1 MKEFKNELLK
11 DLQWR
16 GLINDCTDLEALEE
30 LLENGNITL
39 YCGYDPTADSLHI
52 GHLLM
57 ILVLRRFQLAG
68 HKPLALVG
76 GATGLIGDPS
86 GRSIERPESTLD
98 TVVDWSNKIKGQLS
112 QFLDFNAVNS
122 NGAEIVNNY
131 DWTSNVSMIDFLRDV
146 GKHLNINYILGKDT
160 VMSRLDHGMTFTE
173 FSYTILQGMDFKHL
187 YETKKC
193 VLQLGGSDQWG
204 NITTGLELIRKQL
217 GHEQKAVGLTM
228 PLVTKSDGTKFGK
241 TAGGAVWLDRS
252 KTSAYELYQF
262 LINTSDEDVVKFLKY
277 FTFLT
282 KEEIETVEAEFK
294 EAPHTRS
301 AQKVLA
307 REVVTLV
314 HGVEAFEQALKITEA
329 LFSGQIEQLSSDEI
343 EVGFKDVPS
352 VELTED
358 LNLVDAL
365 VTAKAA
371 SSKRESREFIN
382 NNSITINGNR
392 VNDLEFSVSKEN
404 AIDGKF
410 TVIRRGKKKYFLI
423 KHV

>member
-1 MKEFKNELLK
+1 MKNEFLK

-16 GLINDCTDLEALEE
+16 GLINDCTDFDALDE
-30 LLENGNITL
+30 LVEKGNITL
-39 YCGYDPTADSLHI
+39 YCGFDPTADSLHI

-57 ILVLRRFQLAG
+57 ILILKRFQLAG

-86 GRSIERPESTLD
+86 GRSVERPDSNLE
-98 TVVDWSNKIKGQLS
+98 TVEKWSNSIKGQLS
-112 QFLDFNAVNS
+112 QFLDFNETEA

-131 DWTSNVSMIDFLRDV
+131 DWTSNVNMLDFLRDV
-146 GKHLNINYILGKDT
+146 GKYFNVNYILAKDL
-160 VMSRLDHGMTFTE
+160 VCSRLDKGMTFTE

-193 VLQLGGSDQWG
+193 VLQIGGSDQWG
-204 NITTGLELIRKQL
+204 NITSGLELIRKQL
-217 GHEQKAVGLTM
+217 GHEEKAVGLTM
-228 PLVTKSDGTKFGK
+228 PLVTKADGTKFGK
-241 TAGGAVWLDRS
+241 TAGGAVWLDRK
-252 KTSAYELYQF
+252 KTSPYELYQF
-262 LINTSDEDVVKFLKY
+262 LINTADEDVVKFLKY

-282 KEEIETVEAEFK
+282 KEEIEAVEAEFK
-294 EAPHTRS
+294 EAPHLRHG
-301 AQKVLA
+301 QKVLA

-314 HGVEAFEQALKITEA
+314 HGVEAYEQALKITEA
-329 LFSGQIEQLSSDEI
+329 LFSGNLAGLTAEEI

-352 VELTED
+352 VELAED

-365 VTAKAA
+365 VFAKAA

-382 NNSITINGNR
+382 NNSILINGEK
-392 VNDLEFSVSKEN
+392 VNNLEFIISKEN
-404 AIDGKF
+404 AIGGKF

>member
-1 MKEFKNELLK
+1 MKNEFLK

-16 GLINDCTDLEALEE
+16 GLINDCTDFDALDE
-30 LLENGNITL
+30 LVEKGNITL
-39 YCGYDPTADSLHI
+39 YCGFDPTADSLHI

-57 ILVLRRFQLAG
+57 ILILKRFQLAG

-86 GRSIERPESTLD
+86 GRSVERPDSNLE
-98 TVVDWSNKIKGQLS
+98 TVEKWSNSIKGQLS
-112 QFLDFNAVNS
+112 QFLDFNETEA

-131 DWTSNVSMIDFLRDV
+131 DWTSNVNMLDFLRDV
-146 GKHLNINYILGKDT
+146 GKYFNVNYILAKDL
-160 VMSRLDHGMTFTE
+160 VCSRLDKGMTFTE

-193 VLQLGGSDQWG
+193 VLQIGGSDQWG
-204 NITTGLELIRKQL
+204 NITSGLELIRKQL
-217 GHEQKAVGLTM
+217 GHEEKAVGLTM
-228 PLVTKSDGTKFGK
+228 PLVTKADGTKFGK
-241 TAGGAVWLDRS
+241 TAGGAVWLDRK
-252 KTSAYELYQF
+252 KTSPYELYQF
-262 LINTSDEDVVKFLKY
+262 LINTADEDVVKFLKY

-282 KEEIETVEAEFK
+282 KEEIEAVEAEFK
-294 EAPHTRS
+294 EAPHLRHG
-301 AQKVLA
+301 QKVLA

-314 HGVEAFEQALKITEA
+314 HGVEAYEQALKITEA
-329 LFSGQIEQLSSDEI
+329 LFSGNLAGLTAEEI

-352 VELTED
+352 AELAED

-365 VTAKAA
+365 VFAKAA

-382 NNSITINGNR
+382 NNSILINGEK
-392 VNDLEFSVSKEN
+392 VNNLEFIVSKEN
-404 AIDGKF
+404 AIGGKF

>member
-1 MKEFKNELLK
+1 MKNELLQ

-16 GLINDCTDLEALEE
+16 GLINDCTDFEALEE
-30 LLENGNITL
+30 FLEKGNLTL
-39 YCGYDPTADSLHI
+39 YCGFDPTADSLHI

-57 ILVLRRFQLAG
+57 ILMLKRFQNAG

-86 GRSIERPESTLD
+86 GRSLERPESTHE
-98 TVVDWSNKIKGQLS
+98 TVVAWSNSIKGQLS
-112 QFLDFNAVNS
+112 QFLDFNDVNA

-146 GKHLNINYILGKDT
+146 GKYFNINYILAKDT
-160 VMSRLDHGMTFTE
+160 VCSRLDHGMTFTE

-187 YETKKC
+187 YQTKKC

-204 NITTGLELIRKQL
+204 NITSGLELIRKEL
-217 GHEQKAVGLTM
+217 GHEEKAVGLTM

-241 TAGGAVWLDRS
+241 SAGGAVWLDRT
-252 KTSAYELYQF
+252 KTTPYELYQF
-262 LINTSDEDVVKFLKY
+262 LINTADADAVKFLKY
-277 FTFLT
+277 FTFLS
-282 KEEIETVEAEFK
+282 KEEIEAIAAEF
-294 EAPHTRS
+294 EAAPHTRS
-301 AQKVLA
+301 AQKILA
-307 REVVTLV
+307 KEVVTLV
-314 HGVEAFEQALKITEA
+314 HGEASYEQALKITEA
-329 LFSGQIEQLSSDEI
+329 LFSGNISSLSSEEI
-343 EVGFKDVPS
+343 EAGFKDVPS
-352 VELTED
+352 VEFAQD

-382 NNSITINGNR
+382 NNSISINGEK
-392 VNDLEFSVSKEN
+392 VNDLEFMISKEN
-404 AIDGKF
+404 AIENKF

>member
-1 MKEFKNELLK
+1 MKNEFLK
-11 DLQWR
+11 ELQWR
-16 GLINDCTDLEALEE
+16 GLINDCTDFEALDE
-30 LLENGNITL
+30 LVEKGNITL
-39 YCGYDPTADSLHI
+39 YCGFDPTADSLHI

-57 ILVLRRFQLAG
+57 ILILKRFQLAG

-86 GRSIERPESTLD
+86 GRSVERPDSNPE
-98 TVVDWSNKIKGQLS
+98 TVVKWSESIKGQLS
-112 QFLDFNAVNS
+112 QFLDFNDTQA

-131 DWTSNVSMIDFLRDV
+131 DWTANVSMIDFLRDV
-146 GKHLNINYILGKDT
+146 GKYFNVNYILAKDL
-160 VMSRLDHGMTFTE
+160 VCSRLDSGMTFTE

-193 VLQLGGSDQWG
+193 VLQIGGSDQWG
-204 NITTGLELIRKQL
+204 NITSGLELIRKQL
-217 GHEQKAVGLTM
+217 GHEEKAVGLTM
-228 PLVTKSDGTKFGK
+228 PLVTKADGTKFGK
-241 TAGGAVWLDRS
+241 TAGGAVWLDRK
-252 KTSAYELYQF
+252 KTSPYELYQF
-262 LINTSDEDVVKFLKY
+262 LINTADADVVKFLKY

-282 KEEIETVEAEFK
+282 KEEIEAVEAEFN
-294 EAPHTRS
+294 EAPHLRYG
-301 AQKVLA
+301 QKVLA

-314 HGVEAFEQALKITEA
+314 HGGEAYEQALKITEA
-329 LFSGQIEQLSSDEI
+329 LFSGNLATLTAEEI

-352 VELTED
+352 VELAED

-365 VTAKAA
+365 VFAKAA

-382 NNSITINGNR
+382 NNSISINGEK
-392 VNDLEFSVSKEN
+392 VNDLEFMVSKEN
-404 AIDGKF
+404 AIGGQF

>member
-1 MKEFKNELLK
+1 MKNEFLK

-16 GLINDCTDLEALEE
+16 GLINDCTDFDALDE
-30 LLENGNITL
+30 LVEKGNITL
-39 YCGYDPTADSLHI
+39 YCGFDPTADSLHI

-57 ILVLRRFQLAG
+57 ILILKRFQLAG

-86 GRSIERPESTLD
+86 GRSVERPDSNLE
-98 TVVDWSNKIKGQLS
+98 TVEKWSNSIKGQLS
-112 QFLDFNAVNS
+112 QFLDFNETEA

-131 DWTSNVSMIDFLRDV
+131 DWTSNVNMLDFLRDV
-146 GKHLNINYILGKDT
+146 GKYFNVNYILAKDL
-160 VMSRLDHGMTFTE
+160 VCSRLDKGMTFTE

-193 VLQLGGSDQWG
+193 VLQIGGSDQWG
-204 NITTGLELIRKQL
+204 NITSGLELIRKTM
-217 GHEQKAVGLTM
+217 GHEAKAVGLTM
-228 PLVTKSDGTKFGK
+228 PLVTKADGTKFGK
-241 TAGGAVWLDRS
+241 TAGGAVWLDRN
-252 KTSAYELYQF
+252 KTSPYELYQF
-262 LINTSDEDVVKFLKY
+262 FINTADEDVVKFLKY

-282 KEEIETVEAEFK
+282 KEEIEAVEAEFK
-294 EAPHTRS
+294 EAPHLRHG
-301 AQKVLA
+301 QKVLA

-314 HGVEAFEQALKITEA
+314 HGVEAYEQALKITEA
-329 LFSGQIEQLSSDEI
+329 LFSGNLAGLTAEEI

-352 VELTED
+352 VELAED

-365 VTAKAA
+365 VFAKAA

-382 NNSITINGNR
+382 NNSILINGEK
-392 VNDLEFSVSKEN
+392 VNNLEFIVSKEN
-404 AIDGKF
+404 AIGGKF

>member
-1 MKEFKNELLK
+1 MKNEFLK

-16 GLINDCTDLEALEE
+16 GLINDCTDFDALDE
-30 LLENGNITL
+30 LVEKGNITL
-39 YCGYDPTADSLHI
+39 YCGFDPTADSLHI

-57 ILVLRRFQLAG
+57 ILILKRFQLAG

-86 GRSIERPESTLD
+86 GRSVERPDSNLE
-98 TVVDWSNKIKGQLS
+98 TVEKWSNSIKGQLS
-112 QFLDFNAVNS
+112 QFLDFNETEA

-131 DWTSNVSMIDFLRDV
+131 DWTSNVNMLDFLRDV
-146 GKHLNINYILGKDT
+146 GKYFNVNYILAKDL
-160 VMSRLDHGMTFTE
+160 VCSRLDKGMTFTE

-193 VLQLGGSDQWG
+193 VLQIGGSDQWG
-204 NITTGLELIRKQL
+204 NITSGLELIRKQL
-217 GHEQKAVGLTM
+217 GHEEKAVGLTM
-228 PLVTKSDGTKFGK
+228 PLVTNADGTKFGK
-241 TAGGAVWLDRS
+241 TAGGAVWLDRK
-252 KTSAYELYQF
+252 KTSPYELYQF
-262 LINTSDEDVVKFLKY
+262 LINTADEDVVKFLKY

-282 KEEIETVEAEFK
+282 KEEIEAVEAEFK
-294 EAPHTRS
+294 EAPHLRHG
-301 AQKVLA
+301 QKVLA

-314 HGVEAFEQALKITEA
+314 HGVEAYEQALKITEA
-329 LFSGQIEQLSSDEI
+329 LFSGNLAGLTAEEI

-352 VELTED
+352 VELAED

-365 VTAKAA
+365 VFAKAA

-382 NNSITINGNR
+382 NNSILINGEK
-392 VNDLEFSVSKEN
+392 VNNLEFIVSKEN
-404 AIDGKF
+404 AIGGKF

>member
-1 MKEFKNELLK
+1 MKNEFLK

-16 GLINDCTDLEALEE
+16 GLINDCTDFDALDE
-30 LLENGNITL
+30 LVEKGNITL
-39 YCGYDPTADSLHI
+39 YCGFDPTADSLHI

-57 ILVLRRFQLAG
+57 ILILKRFQLAG

-86 GRSIERPESTLD
+86 GRSVERPDSNLE
-98 TVVDWSNKIKGQLS
+98 TVEKWSNSIKGQLS
-112 QFLDFNAVNS
+112 QFLDFNETEA

-131 DWTSNVSMIDFLRDV
+131 DWTSNVNMLDFLRDV
-146 GKHLNINYILGKDT
+146 GKYFNVNYILAKDL
-160 VMSRLDHGMTFTE
+160 VCSRLDKGMTFTE

-193 VLQLGGSDQWG
+193 VLQIGGSDQWG
-204 NITTGLELIRKQL
+204 NITSGLELIRKQL
-217 GHEQKAVGLTM
+217 GHEEKAVGLTM
-228 PLVTKSDGTKFGK
+228 PLVTKADGTKFGK
-241 TAGGAVWLDRS
+241 TAGGAVWLDRK
-252 KTSAYELYQF
+252 KTSPYELYQF
-262 LINTSDEDVVKFLKY
+262 LINTADEDVVKFLKY

-282 KEEIETVEAEFK
+282 KEEIEAVEAEVK
-294 EAPHTRS
+294 EAPHLRHG
-301 AQKVLA
+301 QKVLA

-314 HGVEAFEQALKITEA
+314 HGVEAYEQALKITEA
-329 LFSGQIEQLSSDEI
+329 LFSGNLAGLTAEEI

-352 VELTED
+352 VELAED

-365 VTAKAA
+365 VFAKAA

-382 NNSITINGNR
+382 NNSILINGEK
-392 VNDLEFSVSKEN
+392 VNNLEFIVSKEN
-404 AIDGKF
+404 AIGGKF

>member
-1 MKEFKNELLK
+1 MKNEFLK

-16 GLINDCTDLEALEE
+16 GLINDCTDFDALDE
-30 LLENGNITL
+30 LVEKGNITL
-39 YCGYDPTADSLHI
+39 YCGFDPTADSLHI

-57 ILVLRRFQLAG
+57 ILILKRFQLAG

-86 GRSIERPESTLD
+86 GRSVERPDSNLE
-98 TVVDWSNKIKGQLS
+98 TVEKWSNSIKGQLS
-112 QFLDFNAVNS
+112 QFLDFNETEA

-131 DWTSNVSMIDFLRDV
+131 DWTSNVNMLDFLRDV
-146 GKHLNINYILGKDT
+146 GKYFNVNYILAKDL
-160 VMSRLDHGMTFTE
+160 VCSRLDKGMTFTE

-193 VLQLGGSDQWG
+193 VLQIGGSDQWG
-204 NITTGLELIRKQL
+204 NITSGLELIRKQL
-217 GHEQKAVGLTM
+217 GHEEKAVGLTM
-228 PLVTKSDGTKFGK
+228 PLVTKADGTKFGK
-241 TAGGAVWLDRS
+241 TAGGAVWLDRK
-252 KTSAYELYQF
+252 KTSPYELYQF
-262 LINTSDEDVVKFLKY
+262 LINTADEDVVKFLKY

-282 KEEIETVEAEFK
+282 KEEIEAVEAEFK
-294 EAPHTRS
+294 EAPHLRHG
-301 AQKVLA
+301 QKVLA

-314 HGVEAFEQALKITEA
+314 HGVEAYEQALKITEA
-329 LFSGQIEQLSSDEI
+329 LFSGNLAGLTAEEI

-352 VELTED
+352 VELAED

-365 VTAKAA
+365 VFAKAA

-382 NNSITINGNR
+382 NNSILINGEK
-392 VNDLEFSVSKEN
+392 VNNLEFIVSKEN
-404 AIDGKF
+404 AIGGKI

>member
-1 MKEFKNELLK
+1 MKNEFLK
-11 DLQWR
+11 ELQWR
-16 GLINDCTDLEALEE
+16 GLINDCTDFEALDE
-30 LLENGNITL
+30 LVEKGNITL
-39 YCGYDPTADSLHI
+39 YCGFDPTADSLHI

-57 ILVLRRFQLAG
+57 ILILKRFQLAG

-86 GRSIERPESTLD
+86 GRSVERPDSNPE
-98 TVVDWSNKIKGQLS
+98 TVVKWSESIKGQLS
-112 QFLDFNAVNS
+112 QFLDFNDTQA

-131 DWTSNVSMIDFLRDV
+131 DWTANVSMIDFLRDV
-146 GKHLNINYILGKDT
+146 GKYFNVNYILAKDL
-160 VMSRLDHGMTFTE
+160 VCSRLDSGMTFTE

-193 VLQLGGSDQWG
+193 VLQIGGSDQWG
-204 NITTGLELIRKQL
+204 NITSGLELIRKQL
-217 GHEQKAVGLTM
+217 GHEEKAVGLTM
-228 PLVTKSDGTKFGK
+228 PLVTKADGTKFGK
-241 TAGGAVWLDRS
+241 TAGGAVWLDRK
-252 KTSAYELYQF
+252 KTSPYELYQF
-262 LINTSDEDVVKFLKY
+262 LINTADADVVKFLKY

-282 KEEIETVEAEFK
+282 KEEIEAVEAEFN
-294 EAPHTRS
+294 EAPHLRYG
-301 AQKVLA
+301 QKVLA

-314 HGVEAFEQALKITEA
+314 HGGEAYEQALKITEA
-329 LFSGQIEQLSSDEI
+329 LFSGNLVTLTAEEI

-352 VELTED
+352 VELAED

-365 VTAKAA
+365 VFAKAA

-382 NNSITINGNR
+382 NNSISINGEK
-392 VNDLEFSVSKEN
+392 VNDLEFMVAKEN
-404 AIDGKF
+404 AIGGQF

>member
-1 MKEFKNELLK
+1 MKNEFLK

-16 GLINDCTDLEALEE
+16 GLINDCTDFDALDE
-30 LLENGNITL
+30 LVEKGNITL
-39 YCGYDPTADSLHI
+39 YCGFDPTADSLHI

-57 ILVLRRFQLAG
+57 ILILKRFQLAG

-86 GRSIERPESTLD
+86 GRSVERPDSNLE
-98 TVVDWSNKIKGQLS
+98 TVEKWSNSIKGQLS
-112 QFLDFNAVNS
+112 QFLDFNETEA

-131 DWTSNVSMIDFLRDV
+131 DWTSNVNMLDFLRDV
-146 GKHLNINYILGKDT
+146 GKYFNVNYILAKDL
-160 VMSRLDHGMTFTE
+160 VCSRLDKGMTFTE

-193 VLQLGGSDQWG
+193 VLQIGGSDQWG
-204 NITTGLELIRKQL
+204 NITSGLELIRKQL
-217 GHEQKAVGLTM
+217 GHEEKAVGLTM
-228 PLVTKSDGTKFGK
+228 PLVTKADGTKFGK
-241 TAGGAVWLDRS
+241 TADGAVWLDRK
-252 KTSAYELYQF
+252 KTSPYELYQF
-262 LINTSDEDVVKFLKY
+262 LINTADEDVVKFLKY

-282 KEEIETVEAEFK
+282 KEEIEAVEAEFK
-294 EAPHTRS
+294 EAPHLRHG
-301 AQKVLA
+301 QKVLA

-314 HGVEAFEQALKITEA
+314 HGVEAYEQALKITEA
-329 LFSGQIEQLSSDEI
+329 LFSGNLAGLTAEEI

-352 VELTED
+352 VELAED

-365 VTAKAA
+365 VFAKAA

-382 NNSITINGNR
+382 NNSILINGEK
-392 VNDLEFSVSKEN
+392 VNNLEFIVSKEN
-404 AIDGKF
+404 AIGGKF

>member
-1 MKEFKNELLK
+1 MKNEFLK

-16 GLINDCTDLEALEE
+16 GLINDCTDFDALDE
-30 LLENGNITL
+30 LVEKGNITL
-39 YCGYDPTADSLHI
+39 YCGFDPTADSLHI

-57 ILVLRRFQLAG
+57 ILILKRFQLAG

-86 GRSIERPESTLD
+86 GRSVERPDSNLE
-98 TVVDWSNKIKGQLS
+98 TVEKWSNSIKGQLS
-112 QFLDFNAVNS
+112 QFLDFNETEA

-131 DWTSNVSMIDFLRDV
+131 DWTSNVSMLDFLRDV
-146 GKHLNINYILGKDT
+146 GKYFNVNYILAKDL
-160 VMSRLDHGMTFTE
+160 VCSRLDKGMTFTE

-193 VLQLGGSDQWG
+193 VLQIGGSDQWG
-204 NITTGLELIRKQL
+204 NITSGLELIRKQL
-217 GHEQKAVGLTM
+217 GHEEKAVGLTM
-228 PLVTKSDGTKFGK
+228 PLVTKADGTKFGK
-241 TAGGAVWLDRS
+241 TAGGAVWLDRK
-252 KTSAYELYQF
+252 KTSPYELYQF
-262 LINTSDEDVVKFLKY
+262 LINTADEDVVKFLKY

-282 KEEIETVEAEFK
+282 KEEIEAVEAEFK
-294 EAPHTRS
+294 EAPHLRHG
-301 AQKVLA
+301 QKVLA

-314 HGVEAFEQALKITEA
+314 HGVEAYEQALKITEA
-329 LFSGQIEQLSSDEI
+329 LFSGNLAGLTAEEI

-352 VELTED
+352 VELAED

-365 VTAKAA
+365 VFAKAA

-382 NNSITINGNR
+382 NNSILINGEK
-392 VNDLEFSVSKEN
+392 VNNLEFIVSKEN
-404 AIDGKF
+404 AIGSKF

>member
-1 MKEFKNELLK
+1 MKNEFLK

-16 GLINDCTDLEALEE
+16 GLINDCTDFDALDE
-30 LLENGNITL
+30 LVEKGNITL
-39 YCGYDPTADSLHI
+39 YCGFDPTADSLHI

-57 ILVLRRFQLAG
+57 ILILKRFQLAG

-86 GRSIERPESTLD
+86 GRSVERPDSNLE
-98 TVVDWSNKIKGQLS
+98 TVEKWSNSIKGQLS
-112 QFLDFNAVNS
+112 QFLDFNETEA

-131 DWTSNVSMIDFLRDV
+131 DWTSNVNMLDFLRDV
-146 GKHLNINYILGKDT
+146 GKYFNVNYILAKDL
-160 VMSRLDHGMTFTE
+160 VCSRLDKGMTFTE

-193 VLQLGGSDQWG
+193 VLQIGGSDQWG
-204 NITTGLELIRKQL
+204 NITSGLELIRKQL
-217 GHEQKAVGLTM
+217 GHEEKAVGLTM
-228 PLVTKSDGTKFGK
+228 PLVTKADGTKFGK
-241 TAGGAVWLDRS
+241 TAGGAVWLDRK
-252 KTSAYELYQF
+252 KTSPYELYQF
-262 LINTSDEDVVKFLKY
+262 LINTADEDVVKFLKY

-282 KEEIETVEAEFK
+282 KEEIEAVEAEFK
-294 EAPHTRS
+294 EAPHLRHG
-301 AQKVLA
+301 QKVLA

-314 HGVEAFEQALKITEA
+314 HGVEAYEQALKITEA
-329 LFSGQIEQLSSDEI
+329 LFSGNLAGLTAEEI

-352 VELTED
+352 VELAED
-358 LNLVDAL
+358 LNSVDAL
-365 VTAKAA
+365 VFAKAA

-382 NNSITINGNR
+382 NNSILINGEK
-392 VNDLEFSVSKEN
+392 VNNLEFIVSKEN
-404 AIDGKF
+404 AIGGKF

>member
-1 MKEFKNELLK
+1 MKNEFLK

-16 GLINDCTDLEALEE
+16 GLINDCTDFEALDE
-30 LLENGNITL
+30 LLEKGNITL
-39 YCGYDPTADSLHI
+39 YCGFDPTADSLHI

-57 ILVLRRFQLAG
+57 ILILRRFQQAG

-86 GRSIERPESTLD
+86 GRSLERPASTMD
-98 TVVDWSNKIKGQLS
+98 TVINWSESIKGQLS
-112 QFLDFNAVNS
+112 QFLTFTEKDA
-122 NGAEIVNNY
+122 NGAELVNNY

-146 GKHLNINYILGKDT
+146 GKYFNINYILAKDT
-160 VMSRLDHGMTFTE
+160 VCSRLDHGMTFTE

-193 VLQLGGSDQWG
+193 VLQIGGSDQWG
-204 NITTGLELIRKQL
+204 NITSGLELIRKQL

-241 TAGGAVWLDRS
+241 TAGGAVWLDRK
-252 KTSAYELYQF
+252 KTSPYELYQF

-277 FTFLT
+277 FTFLS
-282 KEEIETVEAEFK
+282 KDEIDTIEVEFK

-314 HGVEAFEQALKITEA
+314 HGEEAYIQALKITEA
-329 LFSGQIEQLSSDEI
+329 LFSGAISDLSSEEI

-365 VTAKAA
+365 MVAKAA

-382 NNSITINGNR
+382 SNSISINGDR
-392 VNDLEFSVSKEN
+392 VSDLEFMVAKEN

-410 TVIRRGKKKYFLI
+410 TVIR
-423 KHV
+423 

>member
-1 MKEFKNELLK
+1 MKNEFLK
-11 DLQWR
+11 ELQWR
-16 GLINDCTDLEALEE
+16 GLINDCTDFEALDE
-30 LLENGNITL
+30 LVEKGNITL
-39 YCGYDPTADSLHI
+39 YCGFDPTADSLHI

-57 ILVLRRFQLAG
+57 ILILKRFQLAG

-86 GRSIERPESTLD
+86 GRSVERPDSNPE
-98 TVVDWSNKIKGQLS
+98 TVVKWSESIKGQLS
-112 QFLDFNAVNS
+112 QFLDFNDTQA

-131 DWTSNVSMIDFLRDV
+131 DWTANVSMIDFLRDV
-146 GKHLNINYILGKDT
+146 GKYFNVNYILAKDL
-160 VMSRLDHGMTFTE
+160 VCSRLDSGMTFTE

-193 VLQLGGSDQWG
+193 VLQIGGSDQWG
-204 NITTGLELIRKQL
+204 NITSGLELIRKQL
-217 GHEQKAVGLTM
+217 GHEEKAVGLTM
-228 PLVTKSDGTKFGK
+228 PLVTKADGTKFGK
-241 TAGGAVWLDRS
+241 TAGGAVWLDRK
-252 KTSAYELYQF
+252 KTSPYELYQF
-262 LINTSDEDVVKFLKY
+262 LINTADADVVKFLKY

-282 KEEIETVEAEFK
+282 KEEIEAVEAEFN
-294 EAPHTRS
+294 EAPHLRYG
-301 AQKVLA
+301 QKVLA

-314 HGVEAFEQALKITEA
+314 HGGEAYEQALKITEA
-329 LFSGQIEQLSSDEI
+329 LFSGNLATLTAEEI

-352 VELTED
+352 VELAED

-365 VTAKAA
+365 VFAKAA

-382 NNSITINGNR
+382 NNSISINGEK
-392 VNDLEFSVSKEN
+392 VNDLEFMVAKEN
-404 AIDGKF
+404 AIGGQF

>member
-1 MKEFKNELLK
+1 MKNEFLK

-16 GLINDCTDLEALEE
+16 GLINDCTDFDALDE
-30 LLENGNITL
+30 LVEKGNITL
-39 YCGYDPTADSLHI
+39 YCGFDPTADSLHI

-57 ILVLRRFQLAG
+57 ILILKRFQLAG

-86 GRSIERPESTLD
+86 GRSVERPDSNLE
-98 TVVDWSNKIKGQLS
+98 TVEKWSNSIKGQLS
-112 QFLDFNAVNS
+112 QFLDFNETEA

-131 DWTSNVSMIDFLRDV
+131 DWTSNVNMLDFLRDV
-146 GKHLNINYILGKDT
+146 GKYFNVNYILAKDL
-160 VMSRLDHGMTFTE
+160 VCSRLDKGMTFTE

-193 VLQLGGSDQWG
+193 VLQIGGSDQWG
-204 NITTGLELIRKQL
+204 NITSGLELIRKQL
-217 GHEQKAVGLTM
+217 GHEEKAVGLTM
-228 PLVTKSDGTKFGK
+228 PLVTKADGTKFGK
-241 TAGGAVWLDRS
+241 TAGGAVWLDRK
-252 KTSAYELYQF
+252 KTSPYELYQF
-262 LINTSDEDVVKFLKY
+262 LINTADEDVVKFLKY

-282 KEEIETVEAEFK
+282 KEEIEAVEAEFK
-294 EAPHTRS
+294 EAPHLRHG
-301 AQKVLA
+301 QKVLA

-314 HGVEAFEQALKITEA
+314 HGVEAYEQALKITEA
-329 LFSGQIEQLSSDEI
+329 LFSGNLAGLTAGEI

-352 VELTED
+352 VELAED

-365 VTAKAA
+365 VFAKAA

-382 NNSITINGNR
+382 NNSILINGEK
-392 VNDLEFSVSKEN
+392 VNNLEFIVSKEN
-404 AIDGKF
+404 AIGGKF

>member
-1 MKEFKNELLK
+1 MKNEFLK

-16 GLINDCTDLEALEE
+16 GLINDCTDFDALDGLVEK
-30 LLENGNITL
+30 GNITL
-39 YCGYDPTADSLHI
+39 YCGFDPTADSLHI

-57 ILVLRRFQLAG
+57 ILILKRFQLAG

-86 GRSIERPESTLD
+86 GRSVERPDSNLE
-98 TVVDWSNKIKGQLS
+98 TVEKWSNSIKGQLS
-112 QFLDFNAVNS
+112 QFLDFNETEA

-131 DWTSNVSMIDFLRDV
+131 DWTSNVNMLDFLRDV
-146 GKHLNINYILGKDT
+146 GKYFNVNYILAKDL
-160 VMSRLDHGMTFTE
+160 VCSRLDKGMTFTE

-193 VLQLGGSDQWG
+193 VLQIGGSDQWG
-204 NITTGLELIRKQL
+204 NITSGLELIRKQL
-217 GHEQKAVGLTM
+217 GHEEKAVGLTM
-228 PLVTKSDGTKFGK
+228 PLVTKADGTKFGK
-241 TAGGAVWLDRS
+241 TAGGAVWLDRK
-252 KTSAYELYQF
+252 KTSPYELYQF
-262 LINTSDEDVVKFLKY
+262 LINTADEDVVKFLKY

-282 KEEIETVEAEFK
+282 KEEIEAVEAEFK
-294 EAPHTRS
+294 EAPHLRHG
-301 AQKVLA
+301 QKVLA

-314 HGVEAFEQALKITEA
+314 HGVEAYEQALKITEA
-329 LFSGQIEQLSSDEI
+329 LFSGNLAGLTAEEI

-352 VELTED
+352 VELAED

-365 VTAKAA
+365 VFAKAA

-382 NNSITINGNR
+382 NNSILINGEK
-392 VNDLEFSVSKEN
+392 VNNLEFIVSKEN
-404 AIDGKF
+404 AIGGKF

>member
-1 MKEFKNELLK
+1 MKNEFLK
-11 DLQWR
+11 ELQWR
-16 GLINDCTDLEALEE
+16 GLINDCTDFEALDE
-30 LLENGNITL
+30 LVEKGNITL
-39 YCGYDPTADSLHI
+39 YCGFDPTADSLHI

-57 ILVLRRFQLAG
+57 ILILKRFQLAG

-86 GRSIERPESTLD
+86 GRSVERPDSNPE
-98 TVVDWSNKIKGQLS
+98 TVVKWSESIKGQLS
-112 QFLDFNAVNS
+112 QFLDFNDTEV

-146 GKHLNINYILGKDT
+146 GKYFNVNYILAKDL
-160 VMSRLDHGMTFTE
+160 VCSRLDSGMTFTE

-193 VLQLGGSDQWG
+193 VLQIGGSDQWG
-204 NITTGLELIRKQL
+204 NITSGLELIRKQL
-217 GHEQKAVGLTM
+217 GHEEKAVGLTM
-228 PLVTKSDGTKFGK
+228 PLVTKADGTKFGK
-241 TAGGAVWLDRS
+241 TAGGAVWLDRK
-252 KTSAYELYQF
+252 KTSPYELYQF
-262 LINTSDEDVVKFLKY
+262 LINTADADVVKFLKY

-282 KEEIETVEAEFK
+282 KEEIEAVEAEFN
-294 EAPHTRS
+294 EAPHLRHG
-301 AQKVLA
+301 QKVLA

-314 HGVEAFEQALKITEA
+314 HGVEAYEQALKITEA
-329 LFSGQIEQLSSDEI
+329 LFSGNLATLTAEEI

-352 VELTED
+352 VELAED

-365 VTAKAA
+365 VFAKAA

-382 NNSITINGNR
+382 SNSISINGEK
-392 VNDLEFSVSKEN
+392 VNDLEFMITKEN
-404 AIDGKF
+404 AIGGQF

>member
-1 MKEFKNELLK
+1 MKNEFLK

-16 GLINDCTDLEALEE
+16 GLINDCTDFDALDE
-30 LLENGNITL
+30 LVEKGNITL
-39 YCGYDPTADSLHI
+39 YCGFDPTADSLHI

-57 ILVLRRFQLAG
+57 ILILKRFQLAG

-86 GRSIERPESTLD
+86 GRSVERPDSNLE
-98 TVVDWSNKIKGQLS
+98 TVEKWSNSIKGQLS
-112 QFLDFNAVNS
+112 QFLDFNETEA

-131 DWTSNVSMIDFLRDV
+131 DWTSNVNMLDFLRDV
-146 GKHLNINYILGKDT
+146 GKYFNVNYILAKDL
-160 VMSRLDHGMTFTE
+160 VCSRLDKGMTFTE

-193 VLQLGGSDQWG
+193 VLQIGGSDQWG
-204 NITTGLELIRKQL
+204 NITSGLELIRKQL
-217 GHEQKAVGLTM
+217 GHEEKAVGLTM
-228 PLVTKSDGTKFGK
+228 PLVTKADGTKFGK
-241 TAGGAVWLDRS
+241 TAGGAVWLDRK
-252 KTSAYELYQF
+252 KTSPYELYQF
-262 LINTSDEDVVKFLKY
+262 FINTADEDVVKFLKY

-282 KEEIETVEAEFK
+282 KEEIEAVEAEFK
-294 EAPHTRS
+294 EAPHLRHG
-301 AQKVLA
+301 QKVLA

-314 HGVEAFEQALKITEA
+314 HGVEAYEQALKITEA
-329 LFSGQIEQLSSDEI
+329 LFSGNLAGLTAEEI

-352 VELTED
+352 VELAED

-365 VTAKAA
+365 VFAKAA

-382 NNSITINGNR
+382 NNSILINGEK
-392 VNDLEFSVSKEN
+392 VNNLEFIVSKEN
-404 AIDGKF
+404 AIGGKF

>member
-1 MKEFKNELLK
+1 MKNEFLK
-11 DLQWR
+11 ELQWR
-16 GLINDCTDLEALEE
+16 GLINDCTDFEALDE
-30 LLENGNITL
+30 LVEKGNITL
-39 YCGYDPTADSLHI
+39 YCGFDPTADSLHI

-57 ILVLRRFQLAG
+57 ILILKRFQLAG

-86 GRSIERPESTLD
+86 GRSVERPDSNPE
-98 TVVDWSNKIKGQLS
+98 TVVKWSESIKGQLS
-112 QFLDFNAVNS
+112 QFLDFNDTEV

-146 GKHLNINYILGKDT
+146 GKYFNVNYILAKDL
-160 VMSRLDHGMTFTE
+160 VCSRLDSGMTFTE

-193 VLQLGGSDQWG
+193 VLQIGGSDQWG
-204 NITTGLELIRKQL
+204 NITSGLELIRKQL
-217 GHEQKAVGLTM
+217 GHEEKAVGLTM
-228 PLVTKSDGTKFGK
+228 PLVTKADGTKFGK
-241 TAGGAVWLDRS
+241 TAGGAVWLDRK
-252 KTSAYELYQF
+252 KTSPYELYQF
-262 LINTSDEDVVKFLKY
+262 LINTADADVVKFLKY

-282 KEEIETVEAEFK
+282 KEEIEAVEAEFN
-294 EAPHTRS
+294 EAPHLRHG
-301 AQKVLA
+301 QKVLA

-314 HGVEAFEQALKITEA
+314 HGVEAYEQALKITEA
-329 LFSGQIEQLSSDEI
+329 LFSGNLATLTAEEI

-352 VELTED
+352 VELAED

-365 VTAKAA
+365 VFAKAA

-382 NNSITINGNR
+382 NNSISINGEK
-392 VNDLEFSVSKEN
+392 VNDLEFMITKEN
-404 AIDGKF
+404 AIGGQF